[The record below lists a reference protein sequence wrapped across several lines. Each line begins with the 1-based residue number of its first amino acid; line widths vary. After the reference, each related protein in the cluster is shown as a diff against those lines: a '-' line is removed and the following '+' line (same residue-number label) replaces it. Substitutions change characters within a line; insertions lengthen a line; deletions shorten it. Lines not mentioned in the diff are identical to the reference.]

1 MRIEIVTVDGPRQEQ
16 VGNNTFERL
25 EVAYKDSTGKV
36 QGKKLVNFK
45 NQAVFEALSSAK
57 RGDFFEVKA
66 EKDGKYWNWTAISPA
81 VAGPVVAVA
90 GGGGGAGG
98 HGGRVMG
105 SNYPSAE
112 ERSWTQTRIG
122 RQACLNT
129 AVAIAASDGVTS
141 ENVLSIAEQLEL
153 WVNRSKAV
161 DGIKSMEDDIPV

>member
-66 EKDGKYWNWTAISPA
+66 EKDGKYWNWTEISSA
-81 VAGPVVAVA
+81 VAGPVAS
-90 GGGGGAGG
+90 GGGAGAGG

-129 AVAIAASDGVTS
+129 AVAIAASERASTED
-141 ENVLSIAEQLEL
+141 VLSIAEQLEV
-153 WVNRSKAV
+153 WVNRAKAV